1 MKRSPEAAKMVRE
14 LRSRMAEI
22 PIANTPAVRNVRRA
36 VSRQIRDQAPEV
48 VMQAAMLLLNE
59 ETGPW
64 RFIAYEL
71 VRHHEPTFAGLS
83 TKSLPKLGAGIDSR
97 SSVDCFGM
105 ILSGPTWLHGRIPD
119 DLIYAWVRNEDLWWR
134 RAALVSTVA
143 LSRRG
148 LAEDVAE
155 VIEVC
160 TRLSADC
167 EDMVVKAL
175 SWALRELSKKH
186 PEQARR
192 FVAKHKPVLA
202 ARVIREVENQLT
214 TGRKAPS
221 ASEVL

>member
-1 MKRSPEAAKMVRE
+1 MKRSPEAAKMVRDI
-14 LRSRMAEI
+14 RSRLAEI
-22 PIANTPAVRNVRRA
+22 PIANTPAVRKVRRA

-64 RFIAYEL
+64 RLIAYEL

-83 TKSLPKLGAGIDSR
+83 IESLLKLGTGIDSW

-105 ILSGPTWLHGRIPD
+105 ILSGPTWLYGRIPD
-119 DLIYAWVRNEDLWWR
+119 DVIYAWVRNEDLWWR

-148 LAEDVAE
+148 LAEDVAK

-160 TRLSADC
+160 TQLSADR

-192 FVAKHKPVLA
+192 FVAKHQPVLA
-202 ARVIREVENQLT
+202 ARVIREVENKLT
-214 TGRKAPS
+214 TGRKAPKS
-221 ASEVL
+221 K